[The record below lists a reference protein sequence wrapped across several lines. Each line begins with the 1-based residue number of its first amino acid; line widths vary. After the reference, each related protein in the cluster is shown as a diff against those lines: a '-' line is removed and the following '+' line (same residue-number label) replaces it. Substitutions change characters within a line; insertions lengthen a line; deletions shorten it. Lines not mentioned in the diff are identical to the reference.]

1 MMKERRDIWWGKG
14 NHLCASSSSPLVQ
27 LVEIKAKIADSK
39 GEWEGGGGE
48 EMMPENSDI
57 PFADAESIKNV
68 RSHLI

>member
-39 GEWEGGGGE
+39 GEWGGGGE
-48 EMMPENSDI
+48 EMMLENSYI
-57 PFADAESIKNV
+57 PFADAESIKNM

>member
-1 MMKERRDIWWGKG
+1 M
-14 NHLCASSSSPLVQ
+14 Q

-39 GEWEGGGGE
+39 GEWGGGGGEE

-68 RSHLI
+68 RSQCAIWSNHHSSKLIIFHDQMLWI